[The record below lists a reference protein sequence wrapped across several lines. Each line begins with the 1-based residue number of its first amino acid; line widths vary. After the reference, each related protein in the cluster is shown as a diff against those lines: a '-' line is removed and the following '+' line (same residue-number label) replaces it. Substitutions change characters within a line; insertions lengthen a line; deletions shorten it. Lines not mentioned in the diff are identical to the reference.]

1 AVRFAAGLANDSGT
15 VPARRADVI
24 NASLGGATPSP
35 TEQSV
40 YSQALAAGVII
51 VAAAGNDGTSEMNYP
66 AALNGVIA
74 VGAVDSSKARATYSN
89 FGSWVTLVAPGGNI
103 RQDVNGD
110 GQVDGVLSTVAKDTG
125 GTLAYDY
132 GIWQGTSM
140 ATPHVAGVM
149 ALMKAVAPSL
159 TPQTVMSLLTSG
171 ALTDDLGA
179 AGKDDQFGYGLI
191 NASKA
196 VAAVGGNPGS
206 GAFKTIDSSLLGF
219 GVNVGTMVPIQ

>member
-1 AVRFAAGLANDSGT
+1 
-15 VPARRADVI
+15 
-24 NASLGGATPSP
+24 
-35 TEQSV
+35 
-40 YSQALAAGVII
+40 
-51 VAAAGNDGTSEMNYP
+51 
-66 AALNGVIA
+66 
-74 VGAVDSSKARATYSN
+74 
-89 FGSWVTLVAPGGNI
+89 
-103 RQDVNGD
+103 
-110 GQVDGVLSTVAKDTG
+110 
-125 GTLAYDY
+125 
-132 GIWQGTSM
+132 
-140 ATPHVAGVM
+140 M
-149 ALMKAVAPSL
+149 ALMKAVTPSL